1 MTEQTVLLE
10 TDDRGIAT
18 ITLNRPDVHNA
29 FNDRMIAR
37 LTEVFGAVAQ
47 DKSVRAVILQAS
59 GTSFSAGADLNWMRA
74 AAQYSRE
81 ENLVDARKL
90 AQMLD
95 DLYRMPKPTIALV
108 QGAAYGGGV
117 GLVACC
123 DIVIALATATFSL
136 SEVKLGLTPATISP
150 YVVAAMGARQARR
163 YFMTAERFDGATAR
177 DIGLVHET
185 VGAVEDMVSV
195 RDRFLKHILNA
206 GPDAVAAAK
215 DLIDTVDGTD
225 INDALMQETACR
237 IADRRMSPEG
247 REGLTAFLEKRKPAW
262 IKGPTG

>member
-10 TDDRGIAT
+10 TDDRGVAT

-37 LTEVFGAVAQ
+37 LTEIFGQVAS
-47 DKSVRAVILQAS
+47 DETIRAVVLQAS

-74 AAQYSRE
+74 AAQYTRE
-81 ENLVDARKL
+81 ENLADARKL

-163 YFMTAERFDGATAR
+163 YFMTAERFDGATAH

-185 VGAVEDMVSV
+185 VGAVEDMAVI

-215 DLIDTVDGTD
+215 NLIDTVDGAIID
-225 INDALMQETACR
+225 EDLMQETARR

-262 IKGPTG
+262 IKGPAG